1 MISRR
6 AAGVEASG
14 IRKIF
19 ERVASMADPID
30 LSIGQPHF
38 DVPEPVQAAAIA
50 AMRAG
55 RNRYTLTQ
63 GLPELNAAILARLA
77 ARDGYRGTHSLVTGG
92 VSGGLL
98 LGYLALL
105 DPGDHLL
112 LPDPYFTM
120 YPALA
125 QMVGAGWSPYAL
137 RPGVPLTEA
146 SLEAAVGPRT
156 RAVLVNSPANPSGR
170 VLGPAE
176 LDAVGAVAERHDLV
190 VISDEIYDAFV
201 YDGPHES
208 AARHV
213 DVGRLLLLGGFSKT
227 YGMPGWRMGYA
238 AGPEVLIEAMR
249 RLQQFTFVC
258 APSVAQH
265 ACLAALEVDMSPQVA
280 AYRRKRDRLVT
291 ALAGHYEFDVPRG
304 SFYMYPRLPAGLSGA
319 AFVERALA
327 EQLLIVPGT
336 VFSAR
341 DEHFRLSFAVSD
353 ELLERGIAAL
363 QRIAAPVRGR

>member
-38 DVPEPVQAAAIA
+38 DVPEPVQTAAIA
-50 AMRAG
+50 AIRAG
-55 RNRYTLTQ
+55 KSRYTLTQ

-77 ARDGYRGTHSLVTGG
+77 ERSGYRGTHSLVTGG

-98 LGYLALL
+98 LGFLALF

-125 QMVGAGWSPYAL
+125 QMVGAQWSPYEL
-137 RPGVPLTEA
+137 GPGVPLTEA
-146 SLEAAVGPRT
+146 SLEAALQPRT
-156 RAVLVNSPANPSGR
+156 RAVLINSPANPSGR
-170 VLGPAE
+170 VLAPAE
-176 LDAVGAVAERHDLV
+176 LDAVAAVAARHDLV

-201 YDGPHES
+201 YDGPYPS

-213 DVGRLLLLGGFSKT
+213 DVARLLLLGGFRIDCNS
-227 YGMPGWRMGYA
+227 MPANSSLQIEVVATKPCCRE
-238 AGPEVLIEAMR
+238 GPGIALA
-249 RLQQFTFVC
+249 T
-258 APSVAQH
+258 AP
-265 ACLAALEVDMSPQVA
+265 
-280 AYRRKRDRLVT
+280 RLV
-291 ALAGHYEFDVPRG
+291 
-304 SFYMYPRLPAGLSGA
+304 
-319 AFVERALA
+319 
-327 EQLLIVPGT
+327 
-336 VFSAR
+336 
-341 DEHFRLSFAVSD
+341 VS
-353 ELLERGIAAL
+353 EGIE
-363 QRIAAPVRGR
+363 